1 MQISID
7 QTYRFAQNL
16 SRGLCVLRALN
27 EVDGNSATPREISE
41 RTSINRTT
49 VKRILETLVLEGYV
63 RFFSADGSYG
73 LSASVKGLSKGYT
86 EESRVLQA
94 ASPVINKITEATG
107 LSLRITC
114 PKMYGMAVRDTTHAH
129 SSLSSEF
136 TVGLRHSIPMLLT
149 AAGRAYFSNC
159 SMSDQ
164 ARMVR
169 GISVAG
175 DNQSPLARNPRLVEQ
190 LVARVHDD
198 GYAMNDGDWG
208 ERRLG
213 AVAVPIRGRTGKVLA
228 SLSMIY
234 PRGAVSRMN
243 IEGEFIPTLFS
254 GARSIEESLAPA

>member
-7 QTYRFAQNL
+7 QTYRYAQNL

-27 EVDGNSATPREISE
+27 EVDGSSATPREISE

-49 VKRILETLVLEGYV
+49 VKRILETLVMEGYV
-63 RFFSADGSYG
+63 RFFAADGSYG
-73 LSASVKGLSKGYT
+73 LAASVMGLSKGYT

-94 ASPVINKITEATG
+94 ASPVIDRIADDTG
-107 LSLRITC
+107 WSLRVTC
-114 PKMYGMAVRDTTHAH
+114 PKKHEMVVRDTTHAH

-136 TVGLRHSIPMLLT
+136 TVGLRRSIPMLLT

-159 SMSDQ
+159 STSDQ
-164 ARMVR
+164 ARMVK
-169 GISVAG
+169 GICVVG
-175 DNQSPLARNPRLVEQ
+175 DKQSPLARNSRLVEQ

-234 PRGAVSRMN
+234 PRRAVSQAN
-243 IEGEFIPTLFS
+243 IEGEFIPALYS
-254 GARSIEESLAPA
+254 GVRSIEESLASA